1 MVYYS
6 ILEVTP
12 TNESWVEEYLPVAN
26 RLVAQYRGKYLAR
39 TSVHERIEG
48 QGTEPALRIIIEWP
62 SRQAAINFMNDK
74 DYAFHLAARTKGSI
88 SHHSLVAGIDELS

>member
-12 TNESWVEEYLPVAN
+12 TYESWVEEYLPVAN
-26 RLVAQYRGKYLAR
+26 RLVAQYGGKYLAR

-48 QGTEPALRIIIEWP
+48 QGTEPALRLKVEWL
-62 SRQAAINFMNDK
+62 SRQAAINFMNNK
-74 DYAFHLAARTKGSI
+74 DYAFHLAARTKDSI
-88 SHHSLVAGIDELS
+88 SHHSLVAGKDELS